1 MVIEIVVANYVGLGL
16 FLFLVMSCG
25 MPVPP
30 VNGSIVGQDFSLGAR
45 AAYQCNPGFRLT
57 GSVPS
62 SVTCQESGRWS
73 HTEAPPRCLREYSF
87 LPAAPFQV
95 TLVVFTSKTPWDV
108 FTDCVWPLNFT
119 AVTCPD
125 IGHSAVEHGR
135 WRLIYGTQ
143 NQYDAIMM
151 LVCDPGYYYKGQRII
166 RCQVNGTWNYP
177 DPRPICESMYSFT
190 TQV

>member
-1 MVIEIVVANYVGLGL
+1 MLGFVYTNMVIEIVVANYVGLGL

-45 AAYQCNPGFRLT
+45 AGYQCNPGFRLA

-87 LPAAPFQV
+87 PPAAP
-95 TLVVFTSKTPWDV
+95 
-108 FTDCVWPLNFT
+108 
-119 AVTCPD
+119 
-125 IGHSAVEHGR
+125 
-135 WRLIYGTQ
+135 
-143 NQYDAIMM
+143 
-151 LVCDPGYYYKGQRII
+151 
-166 RCQVNGTWNYP
+166 
-177 DPRPICESMYSFT
+177 YSGSFHK
-190 TQV
+190 